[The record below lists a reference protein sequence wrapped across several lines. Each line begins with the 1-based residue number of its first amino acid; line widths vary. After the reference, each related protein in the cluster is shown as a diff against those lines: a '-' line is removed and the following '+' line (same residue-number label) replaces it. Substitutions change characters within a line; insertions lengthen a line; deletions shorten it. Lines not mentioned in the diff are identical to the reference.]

1 MTTEAIISVPE
12 YLNWTTRV
20 TGKGPNQKN
29 TGWVLSLQTP
39 LPGSNYQRPG
49 HHDLPRCRW
58 CPGDGEALQD

>member
-29 TGWVLSLQTP
+29 TGWVSRVDFSLVF
-39 LPGSNYQRPG
+39 
-49 HHDLPRCRW
+49 
-58 CPGDGEALQD
+58 